1 MTKYKVLS
9 CPIQMGQVIYK
20 ESETFDSDDDFSDL
34 ILSGIVQEM
43 PTQSTRKPKEKPTAT
58 EDIFKDSQ

>member
-20 ESETFDSDDDFSDL
+20 ESEVFDTDDDFSDL
-34 ILSGIVQEM
+34 ILLGIVQEM
-43 PTQSTRKPKEKPTAT
+43 PTQSTRKPKEKPIAT